1 MGLVDRMAR
10 ELMVIIGIKDPDS
23 KMEQAVN
30 YLAGAESLPPD
41 VQHLYSPM

>member
-10 ELMVIIGIKDPDS
+10 EFIIGIKDPDS